1 MNTSSKHYSDFV
13 EHPRYGRMPRET
25 GLNPQPN
32 ERGSIYLHWHSPK
45 KCRVPNTAIAA
56 RVSLQRPSVIP
67 ITHYF
72 DVIRVCRD
80 CGRPFLF
87 FAEEQ
92 RHWYE
97 ELGFGLDADCVR
109 CVPCRKKQKGIAR
122 QKERYEELFHVPQ
135 RSTAKT
141 LEMAECSLAL
151 IEAGTFS
158 QRQTERIRAML
169 HMIPDN
175 IDEEMV
181 DRIEKIWE
189 RLRLIELTEEKN
201 RKLFES
207 DSD

>member
-1 MNTSSKHYSDFV
+1 MVRRTRIRS
-13 EHPRYGRMPRET
+13 RR
-25 GLNPQPN
+25 GL
-32 ERGSIYLHWHSPK
+32 RAL
-45 KCRVPNTAIAA
+45 
-56 RVSLQRPSVIP
+56 RPLS
-67 ITHYF
+67 
-72 DVIRVCRD
+72 
-80 CGRPFLF
+80 
-87 FAEEQ
+87 
-92 RHWYE
+92 
-97 ELGFGLDADCVR
+97 
-109 CVPCRKKQKGIAR
+109 KKQKGIAR

-135 RSTAKT
+135 RSTAET

-169 HMIPDN
+169 HTIPEN

-181 DRIEKIWE
+181 DRIEKIRE